1 MAPKAPKELPLDPAK
16 VRRRRRPPRYRRS
29 TFFFVP
35 RVSPI
40 NEINIIARVPS
51 SARSRPRRADA

>member
-1 MAPKAPKELPLDPAK
+1 MAPKAPKELTPDPAK
-16 VRRRRRPPRYRRS
+16 VRRRRRPPPVSPEY
-29 TFFFVP
+29 FFFVP
-35 RVSPI
+35 RVSPN

>member
-1 MAPKAPKELPLDPAK
+1 MAPKAPKELTPDPAK
-16 VRRRRRPPRYRRS
+16 VRPRRRPNPS
-29 TFFFVP
+29 VAGVLFFVP
-35 RVSPI
+35 RVSPD